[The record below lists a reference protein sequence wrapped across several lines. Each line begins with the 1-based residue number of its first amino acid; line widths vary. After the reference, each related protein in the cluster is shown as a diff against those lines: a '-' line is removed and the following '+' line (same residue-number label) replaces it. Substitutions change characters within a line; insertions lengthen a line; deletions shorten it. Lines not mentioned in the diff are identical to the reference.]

1 MTKYETAVIMATLR
15 AAYPQY
21 YARQSVEDAEAAL
34 NLWAMQ
40 FAEEPAEDV
49 AAAVSAYIACETKG
63 FPPSIGQIKEKLDML
78 RAEANGGEL
87 TAQEAWA
94 LVQKACKHSY
104 YNAEEEF
111 NKLPD
116 TARAVVGS
124 AGTLHDWAS
133 MDLDTLCSVVAS
145 NFQRS
150 YTARASHVAEMRRLP
165 ESVKNL
171 IASPQFKRIGAWPGA
186 QTGIGE
192 GKA

>member
-40 FAEEPAEDV
+40 FAEEPADDV

-63 FPPSIGQIKEKLDML
+63 FPPSIGQIKEKLDMM

-94 LVQKACKHSY
+94 LVQKACKRSY
-104 YNAEEEF
+104 YNADEEF
-111 NKLPD
+111 SKLPD
-116 TARAVVGS
+116 TVRAVVGS
-124 AGTLHDWAS
+124 PGVLHDWAS
-133 MDLDTLCSVVAS
+133 MDLDTICSVVAS

-150 YTARASHVAEMRRLP
+150 YTARASHVAQMRRLP
-165 ESVKNL
+165 QAVKEL

-186 QTGIGE
+186 
-192 GKA
+192 KAEQGG